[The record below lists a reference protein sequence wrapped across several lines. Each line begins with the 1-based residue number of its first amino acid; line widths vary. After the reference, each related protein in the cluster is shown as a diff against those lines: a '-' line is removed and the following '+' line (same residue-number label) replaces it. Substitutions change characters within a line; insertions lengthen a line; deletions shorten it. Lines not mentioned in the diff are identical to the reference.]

1 MEEACYGMRR
11 ATAFVDKPDH
21 HALMYVRQGQLVK
34 EECVEEAKRA
44 RIMPS
49 EREVPVDDDCCR
61 T

>member
-1 MEEACYGMRR
+1 MEEVCCGIRQ
-11 ATAFVDKPDH
+11 ATAFVDKSDH
-21 HALMYVRQGQLVK
+21 HALKYVRQGQLVK
-34 EECVEEAKRA
+34 VECVEEAKRA